1 MSEMLILF
9 CRGDRLGS
17 HTPANVS
24 DAVLEEAE
32 EIPWKLGIGKSSG
45 FVPVDLGCWVC
56 PWGRPCFVFFSLVLV
71 EQVLLHLR

>member
-1 MSEMLILF
+1 MLIPF

-45 FVPVDLGCWVC
+45 FVPVDLDLDDV
-56 PWGRPCFVFFSLVLV
+56 FVFVFVILFCVACRAW
-71 EQVLLHLR
+71 LLCYWNGAR